1 MGTVLA
7 FPPTL
12 PEAADKVRQLETEI
26 RKSPQIQ
33 FRTEHTLHGGMYSRT
48 VRIPANVMF
57 TSVLVKCPT
66 MLILNGICD
75 VLVGDVGVRLEGYNV
90 IACEAGRKQVY
101 LTRSLVEMTMI
112 FPSDAMTVEQ
122 AEDQFTDEA
131 QNLMSRTQENDILTV
146 TEVPCLESQQPPLS

>member
-12 PEAADKVRQLETEI
+12 PETADKVRQLENEI
-26 RKSPQIQ
+26 RKSPQLQ

-48 VRIPANVMF
+48 VRIPEAVMF

-66 MLILNGICD
+66 MLILNGVCD
-75 VLVGDVGVRLEGYNV
+75 VLVGDIGIRIQGYNV

-112 FPSDAMTVEQ
+112 FPSNAKTVEE
-122 AEDQFTDEA
+122 AEAQFTDEA
-131 QNLMSRTQENDILTV
+131 GNLMSRTQENDILTV
-146 TEVPCLESQQPPLS
+146 TEVTCLESQQQPLS